1 MISQLLENVRLA
13 GTTGTPTCQD
23 TGMAVVFARLGSRVL
38 LSGGTLREA
47 VDAGVRAAYTEL
59 PLRKSVVDYLFR
71 RANTR
76 DNTPAILHVEAE
88 AISPRTPSSCPCCPR
103 VSGPRT

>member
-38 LSGGTLREA
+38 FYGGTLREA
-47 VDAGVRAAYTEL
+47 VDAGVRAAYTEF
-59 PLRKSVVDYLFR
+59 PRKSVVDDPFR
-71 RANTR
+71 RTNTR
-76 DNTPAILHVEAE
+76 DNTPAILHLEA
-88 AISPRTPSSCPCCPR
+88 ADLPRTPSSSPCCPKG
-103 VSGPRT
+103 SGPRT